1 MEYLQFD
8 YKKCNNHGFDQYFD
22 FVLSRKTYK
31 IYMYDLLLAK
41 SDCSTNIEFR
51 NQIDNFLKIQRIFFI
66 TPYFLTSFVF
76 LYCFRKGIFK
86 NNFLDR
92 EITTFSRL
100 FLWILFIRMIQKT
113 HIKYFGDSFLPLIHK
128 DYHDYK
134 KKINK

>member
-41 SDCSTNIEFR
+41 SDCSTNIEFK

-66 TPYFLTSFVF
+66 TP
-76 LYCFRKGIFK
+76 
-86 NNFLDR
+86 
-92 EITTFSRL
+92 
-100 FLWILFIRMIQKT
+100 
-113 HIKYFGDSFLPLIHK
+113 
-128 DYHDYK
+128 
-134 KKINK
+134 